1 MDTSRPSRKEQEVP
15 MLWCFYVQTKEGT
28 IQKDVYAESRGE
40 AFFKVSEL
48 TGQRD
53 VCRIRLFRVIKG
65 NESVEY

>member
-1 MDTSRPSRKEQEVP
+1 

-28 IQKDVYAESRGE
+28 IQKDVYAECRGE
-40 AFFKVSEL
+40 AFYKVSEL

-53 VCRIRLFRVIKG
+53 TCLIHLFRIVKG

>member
-1 MDTSRPSRKEQEVP
+1 

-40 AFFKVSEL
+40 AFYKVSEL

-53 VCRIRLFRVIKG
+53 VCRIRLFRVVKG